1 MFKRMLK
8 GALTRQ
14 KSKLLMIAL
23 TMALGVSLATAMLN
37 VMMDVGDKVNQEL
50 KAYGANLKLMPKNS
64 SIFEDLYGGE
74 SGESSQSGNYLAQSD
89 IMKIK
94 TIFWAHNI
102 VDFAPFL
109 ETDVK
114 TADGVE
120 AKFVGTW
127 YDMTLDLPTGEEALA
142 GVVGLKSWWD
152 VKGEWLLDSDSDKVM
167 VGERLAKKLGLSIG
181 DSISLAGDE
190 TEGLFTVKAIISS
203 GGAEDDEF
211 FATLASAQNIS
222 GLTDKVQYVDISAL
236 TTPENDLARKAAQD
250 PRSLTQREWD
260 TWYCTAYISA
270 ISYQLEEVLPHARA
284 KAVLQVAESEG
295 AILQKIQLLMLL
307 LTILSLL
314 CSALGISNLVTANVM
329 ERSAELGLMK
339 AVGATDVA
347 ISLLMLSEI
356 MITAFIG
363 SIIGYFLGLGFA
375 QIIGH
380 TVFSSGISA
389 KGIVIPILTILVI
402 IITLAGSIPALRMLL
417 SLRPTEV
424 LHGR

>member
-1 MFKRMLK
+1 MFRRMLK

-74 SGESSQSGNYLAQSD
+74 GAKASGGNYLAQSD

-109 ETDVK
+109 ETAVK
-114 TADGVE
+114 TSDGGG
-120 AKFVGTW
+120 AKLVGTW
-127 YDMTLDLPTGEEALA
+127 FDMTLDLPTGEEAQA

-152 VKGEWLLDSDSDKVM
+152 IKGEWLSDSDDNMLM
-167 VGERLAKKLGLSIG
+167 VGERLAKKLGLAVG
-181 DSISLAGDE
+181 DSVSLEGDASDAV
-190 TEGLFTVKAIISS
+190 FTVKAIISS
-203 GGAEDDEF
+203 GGVEDDEF
-211 FATLASAQNIS
+211 FATLAVAQSLS
-222 GLTDKVQYVDISAL
+222 GLEGKVQYVDISAL
-236 TTPENDLARKAAQD
+236 TTPENELARRAAQD
-250 PRSLTQREWD
+250 PRTLTQKEWD

-270 ISYQLEEVLPHARA
+270 ISYQLEEVLPNARA

-339 AVGATDVA
+339 AIGATDVQ

-402 IITLAGSIPALRMLL
+402 LITLAGSVPALRMLL